1 MRVRLV
7 AMAAAVLVVAACQR
21 KGPKTPVGAKVT
33 DADTAEQVLYG
44 VTTVMTGKG
53 VRRGDLVADTTYVFN
68 DQTRFL
74 FSNPKAT
81 FTKETGQK
89 NGDLKAD
96 RGLYDLRTQILEGWG
111 NVVITTTD
119 GKRLESP
126 HLKYDQVANSVTS
139 DTSFVLTDGDKR
151 QEGVGFKSDPNL
163 TVFSCLRACRGSG
176 IFSIPAQ

>member
-1 MRVRLV
+1 MRARLLV
-7 AMAAAVLVVAACQR
+7 MAAAVLAVAACQR
-21 KGPKTPVGAKVT
+21 KAPKTPGGARVT

-53 VRRGDLVADTTYVFN
+53 VRRGDLVADTAFVFN

-74 FSNPKAT
+74 FRNPRAT
-81 FTKETGQK
+81 FTKETGEK
-89 NGDLKAD
+89 NGDLQAD
-96 RGLYDLRTQILEGWG
+96 KGLYDLRTQILEGWG
-111 NVVITTTD
+111 NVVITTVD

-126 HLKYDQVANSVTS
+126 HLKFDQVANQVTS

-151 QEGVGFKSDPNL
+151 QEGIGFKSDPNL

-176 IFSIPAQ
+176 VFSIPAQ